1 MIPLPAI
8 SSSGV
13 VCEPC
18 NMVALPAI
26 GSNSSLLTSHI
37 ALVPFSIN
45 RLDGMAALTE
55 SAGTCE
61 G

>member
-1 MIPLPAI
+1 
-8 SSSGV
+8 
-13 VCEPC
+13 
-18 NMVALPAI
+18 
-26 GSNSSLLTSHI
+26 
-37 ALVPFSIN
+37 LVTFSIN

>member
-1 MIPLPAI
+1 
-8 SSSGV
+8 
-13 VCEPC
+13 
-18 NMVALPAI
+18 
-26 GSNSSLLTSHI
+26 
-37 ALVPFSIN
+37 LVPFSIN